1 MSNKKNNTK
10 VYTVNNIQEAHTKIA
25 EIIQEGYSKETIY
38 VLTHDK
44 KRTEQ
49 ISERTETNEIGFA
62 EEGLVTAVGN
72 LFRSDGDE
80 LRAKLRSMGVSNE
93 HAEQLE
99 KEMDKGKI
107 VILAWSGT
115 AYDDNGYDKEISFYP
130 SNIYMP
136 IV

>member
-1 MSNKKNNTK
+1 MNKNTK
-10 VYTVNNIQEAHTKIA
+10 VYSVNNIQEVRTKME
-25 EIIQEGYSKETIY
+25 EITAAGYDKENIF

-49 ISERTETNEIGFA
+49 ISERTDANEIGIA
-62 EEGLVTAVGN
+62 EEGFITAVGN
-72 LFRSDGDE
+72 LFRSSGDE

-99 KEMDKGKI
+99 KEMDNGKI
-107 VILAWSGT
+107 VILAWSGDT
-115 AYDDNGYDKEISFYP
+115 YTDNGYDKDISFYP
-130 SNIYMP
+130 SNIFMP

>member
-1 MSNKKNNTK
+1 MNKTTK
-10 VYTVNNIQEAHTKIA
+10 VYIVSNVREVRTKIE
-25 EIIQEGYSKETIY
+25 EIKQAGYTKENIY

-49 ISERTETNEIGFA
+49 ISDHTDANEIGIA
-62 EEGLVTAVGN
+62 EEGFVTAVGN
-72 LFRSDGDE
+72 LFRSSGDE

-107 VILAWSGT
+107 VVLAWSGT
-115 AYDDNGYDKEISFYP
+115 TYDDNGYDRDISFYP
-130 SNIYMP
+130 YNIFMP